1 MTKLDLLHE
10 IDLAI
15 ANDACLMLKAGDY
28 FTDYL
33 KIIHPR
39 NLRRFEAEVIDFGVE
54 ENNIPNSEDNFPV
67 EIHSIDITH
76 CGTGERNEY
85 YIFDAKP
92 ILSEE
97 IRAIASLVNFKI

>member
-15 ANDACLMLKAGDY
+15 VNNACLMLRAGDY

-33 KIIHPR
+33 KIIHPC
-39 NLRRFEAEVIDFGVE
+39 NLRSFEAEVIDFGVGDDD
-54 ENNIPNSEDNFPV
+54 SE
-67 EIHSIDITH
+67 IAMRSIDITR

-85 YIFDAKP
+85 YIYDAKP
-92 ILSEE
+92 ILPEE
-97 IRAIASLVNFKI
+97 IRAVASLVNFKI